1 MFNKYYEHLTPVKY
15 GFDTAK
21 SEPYAFASG
30 ICDFRGEVE
39 IRVSALE
46 KEEKQ
51 QQQVTLSEDL

>member
-1 MFNKYYEHLTPVKY
+1 MMMM
-15 GFDTAK
+15 G
-21 SEPYAFASG
+21 S
-30 ICDFRGEVE
+30 IFRGEVE